1 MKKLLLPFV
10 ILLSFL
16 GYSQTYTIETSLNVR
31 PGGGSWGDGC
41 KNNINVR
48 LYYRINGVER
58 SQELYGGTIDLNG
71 VAPFRNRKYS
81 FNVTGHNIEITRVV
95 TTASRNWRRDIGGCG
110 GRGSFNDSRQ
120 EHAINRTRSTN
131 VRDISRWWNAD
142 LGIEITP
149 NISISF
155 PSNETTTIGCASD
168 AIEINSSSNGSRVPF
183 SNPNSIY
190 IWQYYDNISTRRQF
204 NREYIDLTDEVLEYF
219 RELIVCFDEHAV
231 ISLNDSYIED
241 MQSDMRNELRT
252 LESEYNEYL
261 ADPFGDFF
269 PNFIR
274 ITENLWR
281 SYEEY
286 FLFIEN
292 NSDNF
297 IFFDDFD
304 IFDPFGGSPCENHY
318 SLWPSISLRRLNSFD
333 EPRIEILKIG
343 WRTIV
348 SKTGQKDINLSIK
361 DLSLYDEIGAELLNK
376 PILVRIRTSHENSSR
391 TLTVQYLPEPPA
403 ISAAPEI
410 IQPTCSYS
418 NDANFSIVFDRAIN
432 NNEQLDLTID
442 KLVIGQEALQNEDT
456 PLYLLANDSLRDEIN
471 NRYAMEIANDPEITI
486 RSANYD
492 NASRRYRWNRELEA
506 GQYVMRIAG
515 FEIGDRE
522 SSAQCREFFYF
533 FEIGAPE
540 QVAFAVTKEDQRCPG
555 ERDGSLQI
563 TASGGSGTYEYIL
576 NGTNWSGARRFTRA
590 QSPFTI
596 SNLSPGTYNIQV
608 RDTNG
613 CLDRENLDADSK
625 VERLTI
631 VSKPQITHTINQNG
645 TNPIPVGAPDLSD
658 GEIEISS
665 LAGGTPREDINGA
678 YFNYTVLLNGTV
690 AGATGRAYLNN
701 GFTIIGLPAGN
712 HRIRYTD
719 ANACSRT
726 LNLPTIQAPA
736 PITYRLNQT
745 TPSCA
750 EANDGELRITNIQGG
765 YPPYSITW
773 RRNNIILP
781 TEAQTI
787 TGDNATY
794 ALQITDTRSGAAG
807 QQNIRFNNVPLPL
820 TFTERVGEIS
830 CFGETAEVVINAE
843 GGVPPYEYGVTEGS
857 GNTVWYSSNTIE
869 VPASFIG
876 YRFQVRQTNN
886 INCSTAASNI
896 YRILE
901 PEEFFIDDI
910 AVTHNT
916 IFEDNAGAIQITV
929 VGPNSSYS
937 VRWTKQDEPSFLAT
951 GTAISGLTAGY
962 YIPTVTENTG
972 ICAIQGAPI
981 FVDEPDELIVNIDAH
996 TNRILCLGDLGG
1008 LITTTTG
1015 GSESYSYSWY
1025 TNGVLMPGEEA
1036 PQLNDLREGTYTVEV
1051 NDGYT
1056 TATASGTLV
1065 EPELL
1070 SLSVT
1075 GTMVSCFNGQDG
1087 TIVLQPFGGTPP
1099 YEVSIDAKQ
1108 SYSPV
1113 AALRAQTL
1121 EGLYAGAYQVWLRD
1135 ANGCEIAT
1143 AQDITLTQPT
1153 EIIIAEAALLDVTTL
1168 GGNDGVLDIEISGGT
1183 GGYTITWTRAED
1195 SNFNASTTA
1204 LANLFYGVYT
1214 VVVVD
1219 DNNCEVQREF
1229 TIREPLPMVVQIN
1242 EEQQVLCHADAT
1254 GELVA
1259 TVTGGYPIE
1268 SVPADFEYRWY
1279 RVSGADLIALNTDV
1293 TLDRI
1298 GGLAVGVYR
1307 VDVNDVKGASATTQF
1322 EIMQPD
1328 DLVAV
1333 LEETPTDVLCHGD
1346 ATGRIAITVTG
1357 GPKDANT
1364 GLYLPYTYSW
1374 TKVGD
1379 RTYEAATEDVNGLT
1393 AGTYHVTVTDAN
1405 LCTVTIENI
1414 SVIEPEAALEVANSS
1429 VIHLTGFETQNG
1441 SVAVTIAGGV
1451 LPYRYR
1457 WEKLGDANFS
1467 ATTADLEGLSQGTY
1481 QLTVTDAHECSI
1493 SFEQAVLEPELLVT
1507 AITPLS
1513 LAEGVQC
1520 QGETTVAPLVTTTSG
1535 GVSPYTYAWVL
1546 DGTPTEVLF
1555 TTANS
1560 PLVVAGIYTVNVTD
1574 ANGNVAQ
1581 VTYEV
1586 EEPSI
1591 LEISATPTHLLCH
1604 NDTDGAIDI
1613 SVSGGVPPYR
1623 YQWSNGATTED
1634 LRDLRAGLYTVTVTD
1649 ANGCMLE
1656 REVNVEQPRALSASV
1671 NRVFPSAAGLSDG
1684 SITLNIFGGTTPY
1697 SYQWRD
1703 SSGAI
1708 VANTQHILN
1717 DTGIEKYAVT
1727 ITDANR
1733 CTLTI
1738 DDVDLFEPPI
1748 LEVFIAEISVVSC
1761 FGNTETGRLTAVVE
1775 GGIPF
1780 NADKQYDYAWYNADT
1795 DLLIG
1800 RDAEVLEAVGAG
1812 NYYVIV
1818 TDVLRTSTTSAV
1830 FRLEEP
1836 ELLEVVIEADFINCG
1851 DENDWTLD
1859 ARVQGGTAPYQY
1871 LWNTGVTTDHI
1882 AGVVAGTYRIEI
1894 LDQRGCTAFA
1904 EITNIPPPSLT
1915 LEPTLTDPVCYGG
1928 CDGSILLEVAGGS
1941 PPYTYTWNNATGA
1954 KDLTNACAGVY
1965 TVRVTDSK
1973 GCFIEDTQTLTNP
1986 EQRVIDLG
1994 EDITLCQDQTIVIDA
2009 TVNEA
2014 DVSYK
2019 WTADNGFTATTAR
2032 VELSATGTY
2041 TVHVTDAKGCVAT
2054 DTIVVEATTQ
2064 VIYTDFIG
2072 SSQVFVDEK
2081 FLLFDISDP
2090 IPSALAWVFPKTAN
2104 IHYQDADYAE
2114 VSFDTAGIYEVS
2126 MNASFGLC
2134 LENRTKTIVVVEREF
2149 NTAIDDTPT
2158 LDLSKRITLKT
2169 YPNPATNG
2177 RFTLEVDM
2185 PKPEAISVKI
2195 YGVGSNV
2202 AIDVKTGEGKAAY
2215 EFEYNLSQLP
2225 TGLYFILFETASGDQ
2240 VHKLIIE

>member
-1 MKKLLLPFV
+1 MKKIFLVVFLWSLGV
-10 ILLSFL
+10 STSFSQDIIQPQKKGQYIFNYFINL
-16 GYSQTYTIETSLNVR
+16 QHSDTGKICGNDNQYSFKAFDSNNREYVLAEQTRAENF
-31 PGGGSWGDGC
+31 
-41 KNNINVR
+41 NNIRRIDRFLFDYDKPIVR
-48 LYYRINGVER
+48 VEYSAFVNDKNGVGFCNGGQSTDLQSIVIR
-58 SQELYGGTIDLNG
+58 SRDCFSKTE
-71 VAPFRNRKYS
+71 
-81 FNVTGHNIEITRVV
+81 
-95 TTASRNWRRDIGGCG
+95 SRIIREDRRDITSVFRASIFADVSIEFVNEEKGVTSVTACATENVKVQAPFGFQPANNVY
-110 GRGSFNDSRQ
+110 RWQFNDLLNTKLVPTEAYGQLIDLLGHFYREQADCENAALDSDEPDLAFEECGLYDYDIQMLEEELEEFPEDERFVTVLVGWR
-120 EHAINRTRSTN
+120 N
-131 VRDISRWWNAD
+131 ISRKQGRSFVD
-142 LGIEITP
+142 L
-149 NISISF
+149 NLSDF
-155 PSNETTTIGCASD
+155 YDIGS
-168 AIEINSSSNGSRVPF
+168 
-183 SNPNSIY
+183 
-190 IWQYYDNISTRRQF
+190 
-204 NREYIDLTDEVLEYF
+204 
-219 RELIVCFDEHAV
+219 
-231 ISLNDSYIED
+231 
-241 MQSDMRNELRT
+241 
-252 LESEYNEYL
+252 SEYNEAL
-261 ADPFGDFF
+261 G
-269 PNFIR
+269 
-274 ITENLWR
+274 
-281 SYEEY
+281 
-286 FLFIEN
+286 
-292 NSDNF
+292 
-297 IFFDDFD
+297 
-304 IFDPFGGSPCENHY
+304 
-318 SLWPSISLRRLNSFD
+318 
-333 EPRIEILKIG
+333 
-343 WRTIV
+343 
-348 SKTGQKDINLSIK
+348 
-361 DLSLYDEIGAELLNK
+361 K
-376 PILVRIRTSHENSSR
+376 PIHFRVK
-391 TLTVQYLPEPPA
+391 TLCDTQLEETETETFSITYLPESPQESRKPN
-403 ISAAPEI
+403 I
-410 IQPTCSYS
+410 IEPSCSYN
-418 NDANFSIVFDRAIN
+418 NDASFSMFFDRQVFSFEEIYINLKRRNEVNVFESIDVDQTTSFLRIDDGIYEYRWPENKEKLISGDYEAIVHGAVRGGNENSLPFCEEISFNFSIESPEKVFF
-432 NNEQLDLTID
+432 
-442 KLVIGQEALQNEDT
+442 
-456 PLYLLANDSLRDEIN
+456 
-471 NRYAMEIANDPEITI
+471 
-486 RSANYD
+486 SA
-492 NASRRYRWNRELEA
+492 
-506 GQYVMRIAG
+506 
-515 FEIGDRE
+515 
-522 SSAQCREFFYF
+522 
-533 FEIGAPE
+533 
-540 QVAFAVTKEDQRCPG
+540 TKQDQRCFG
-555 ERDGSLQI
+555 SDDGSLQI

-576 NGTNWSGARRFTRA
+576 NGTNWSSARRFTRA
-590 QSPFTI
+590 QSPLTV
-596 SNLSPGTYNIQV
+596 SNLPSGIYNVQV

-613 CLDRENLDADSK
+613 CLDRENLETNSK

-631 VSKPQITHTINQNG
+631 ASKFQITHTINENN
-645 TNPIPVGAPDLSD
+645 TNPRPIGAPNLSD
-658 GEIEISS
+658 GEIEIAS
-665 LAGGTPREDINGA
+665 LAGGTPWEDINGA
-678 YFNYTVLLNGTV
+678 YFNYTVLLNGTLT
-690 AGATGRAYLNN
+690 GATGRAYLNN
-701 GFTIIGLPAGN
+701 GFTIIGLPEGS

-719 ANACSRT
+719 ANGCSRT
-726 LNLPTIQAPA
+726 LDLPTIQAPA
-736 PITYRLNQT
+736 PITYRLSQT
-745 TPSCA
+745 APSCA
-750 EANDGELRITNIQGG
+750 ETSDGELRLTNIQGG
-765 YPPYSITW
+765 YPPYSVIW
-773 RRNNIILP
+773 RRNNVILP

-794 ALQITDTRSGAAG
+794 SLQIIDTRSGAVE

-830 CFGETAEVVINAE
+830 CLGETAEVVINAQ

-857 GNTVWYSSNTIE
+857 GDTVWYSSNSIE

-876 YRFQVRQTNN
+876 YRFQVRQMNN

-916 IFEDNAGAIQITV
+916 IFEDNAGEIQITV
-929 VGPNSSYS
+929 VGPNSPYS
-937 VRWTKQDEPSFLAT
+937 VRWTKQDDPSFLAT
-951 GTAISGLTAGY
+951 GAVISDLKTGY
-962 YIPTVTENTG
+962 YIPTVTEDRG

-981 FVDEPDELIVNIDAH
+981 FVDEPDELIVNIDAY

-1015 GSESYSYSWY
+1015 GSETYSYSWY
-1025 TNGVLMPGEEA
+1025 TNGVLIPGEEA
-1036 PQLNDLREGTYTVEV
+1036 PRLNDLKAGTYSVEV

-1056 TATASGTLV
+1056 TATASRTLV
-1065 EPELL
+1065 EPEQL

-1087 TIVLQPFGGTPP
+1087 TIILQPLGGTPP

-1108 SYSPV
+1108 SYRPV

-1121 EGLYAGAYQVWLRD
+1121 EGLYAGAYQVWLKD
-1135 ANGCEIAT
+1135 ANGCEIAA
-1143 AQDITLTQPT
+1143 AQNITLTQPT
-1153 EIIIAEAALLDVTTL
+1153 EIVIAEAALLDVTTL

-1183 GGYTITWTRAED
+1183 GGYTITWTHAED

-1229 TIREPLPMVVQIN
+1229 TIREPSPMVVQIN
-1242 EEQQVLCHADAT
+1242 EEQQILCHADAT

-1307 VDVNDVKGASATTQF
+1307 VDVNDIKGASATTQF

-1405 LCTVTIENI
+1405 LCTVTLENI
-1414 SVIEPEAALEVANSS
+1414 SVIEPEAALEVANNS

-1441 SVAVTIAGGV
+1441 SVAVAIAGGV

-1467 ATTADLEGLSQGTY
+1467 AITANLEGLSQGTY

-1513 LAEGVQC
+1513 LTEGVQC

-1535 GVSPYTYAWVL
+1535 GVSPYTYVWVL
-1546 DGTPTEVLF
+1546 DDAPAEELF

-1581 VTYEV
+1581 ATYEV

-1649 ANGCMLE
+1649 DNRCMLE

-1703 SSGAI
+1703 SSGVV
-1708 VANTQHILN
+1708 VANTQNILN

-1738 DDVDLFEPPI
+1738 DDVDFFEPPV

-1851 DENDWTLD
+1851 DGNDWTLN
-1859 ARVQGGTAPYQY
+1859 ARVQGGIAPYEY
-1871 LWNTGVTTDHI
+1871 LWNTEVTTDHLT
-1882 AGVVAGTYRIEI
+1882 GVVADTYRIEI
-1894 LDQRGCTAFA
+1894 IDQRRCTAFA
-1904 EITNIPPPSLT
+1904 EITNTPPPSLT
-1915 LEPTLTDPVCYGG
+1915 LEPTVTDPVCYGG

-1941 PPYTYTWNNATGA
+1941 PPYTYLWSNATDT
-1954 KDLTNACAGVY
+1954 KDLTDVCAGIY

-2014 DVSYK
+2014 GVSYK

-2041 TVHVTDAKGCVAT
+2041 MVRVTDAKGCVAT
-2054 DTIVVEATTQ
+2054 DTIVVQTTTQ

-2090 IPSALAWVFPKTAN
+2090 IPSALAWVFPEAAN

-2114 VSFDTAGIYEVS
+2114 ISFDTAGIYEVS

-2134 LENRTKTIVVVEREF
+2134 LENRTKTVVVVEREF